1 MQVVGRVAV
10 DLGASG
16 AAGRATGPA
25 ARVAGQVSSP
35 RAGCGASCGPAC
47 AGRLYR
53 SAAVPGAGPDLPPA
67 RRPDGLAG
75 QPGMRAPHLAV
86 RVDGAERSTLD
97 VFQRGWVLL
106 AEDERW
112 SGAAAQAVEEQGI
125 AVEFVRIGADAR
137 PGDPGAALS
146 DAIGAAASSSARA
159 AALGA

>member
-1 MQVVGRVAV
+1 
-10 DLGASG
+10 
-16 AAGRATGPA
+16 
-25 ARVAGQVSSP
+25 
-35 RAGCGASCGPAC
+35 
-47 AGRLYR
+47 
-53 SAAVPGAGPDLPPA
+53 
-67 RRPDGLAG
+67 
-75 QPGMRAPHLAV
+75 MRAPHLAV